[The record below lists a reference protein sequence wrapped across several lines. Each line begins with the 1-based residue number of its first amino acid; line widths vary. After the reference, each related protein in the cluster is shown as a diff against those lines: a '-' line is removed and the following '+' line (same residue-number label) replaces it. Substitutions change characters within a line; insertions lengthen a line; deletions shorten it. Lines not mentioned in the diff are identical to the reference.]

1 MAGVIDDERDLRIAE
16 SAALFGSAEDNILH
30 FAAAQRLGALL
41 AHDPE
46 YSVGYI
52 GFAGA
57 VRPDDRG
64 YILFKGEAGLVR
76 EGFEPLNFQCF

>member
-16 SAALFGSAEDNILH
+16 SAALFGAAEDNVLH
-30 FAAAQRLGALL
+30 LAAAQRLGALL
-41 AHDPE
+41 THDPE
-46 YSVGYI
+46 YGVGYI

-64 YILFKGEAGLVR
+64 YILFKGKAGLVR
-76 EGFEPLNFQCF
+76 EGLEPLNFQCF